1 MSALQ
6 IGNAAQALVKEGL
19 IKGIG
24 LSEVSAEDI
33 RRAHAVH
40 SITAVEL
47 EWSLF
52 TRDCEVCAA
61 ALFCIHKHILLC
73 VHQLA

>member
-1 MSALQ
+1 MTLRAATVLQ
-6 IGNAAQALVKEGL
+6 LGNVAQALVKEGL
-19 IKGIG
+19 IKGVG

-40 SITAVEL
+40 PISAVEL

-61 ALFCIHKHILLC
+61 AR
-73 VHQLA
+73 